1 MDKTFELIVHCKH
14 TELTLIKRFLSHLD
28 RQDFVESLV
37 DLDSNSAHSNTLISV
52 FDESK
57 QSLVFIQ
64 AKIHEQ
70 FESTTEIREYSS
82 VLWKNAWE
90 EDFSGFES
98 DHFNFTTCEPPS
110 PSTIL
115 IEPIGAF
122 GLGDHA
128 TTKATIILLERAL
141 KRNSVVTRSFLDVG
155 CGTGI
160 FAIWAAK
167 FGFQNIVATDIDDI
181 AIQSTIR
188 NRTLN
193 QVNFEVFK
201 DSTPPQ
207 GSFDVVVSNILPP
220 ALNLLFP
227 IFKER
232 LKANG
237 KLFIA
242 GFNEANIL
250 DVEKDWKLVGFEQV
264 SSQTERGWIAVEL
277 GLKDLV

>member
-28 RQDFVESLV
+28 RLDFVESLV
-37 DLDSNSAHSNTLISV
+37 DLDSDSTNSNTIISV

-57 QSLVFIQ
+57 QNLIVIQ
-64 AKIHEQ
+64 AKIVEQ
-70 FESTTEIREYSS
+70 FQSPTEIREYSS

-98 DHFNFTTCEPPS
+98 GHFKFTTHETPS

-128 TTKATIILLERAL
+128 TTKATILLLERAL
-141 KRNSVVTRSFLDVG
+141 KRSSIGTRSFLDVG

-167 FGFQNIVATDIDDI
+167 FGFQSVAATDIDDI

-188 NRTLN
+188 NRALN
-193 QVNFEVFK
+193 HVNFEIFQ
-201 DSTPPQ
+201 DATPPI

-220 ALNLLFP
+220 ALNFLFP
-227 IFKER
+227 LFKER
-232 LKANG
+232 LNANG

-242 GFNEANIL
+242 GFNEANIPE
-250 DVEKDWKLVGFEQV
+250 VEKDWKLVGFEQV
-264 SSQTERGWIAVEL
+264 SSHEERGWIAVEL
-277 GLKDLV
+277 RLKDCV